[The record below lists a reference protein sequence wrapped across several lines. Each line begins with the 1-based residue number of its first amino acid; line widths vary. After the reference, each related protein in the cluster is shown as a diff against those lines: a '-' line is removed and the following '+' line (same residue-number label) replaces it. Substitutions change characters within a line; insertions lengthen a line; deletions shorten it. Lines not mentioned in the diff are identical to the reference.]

1 MFRKPDSDPRLPDAL
16 PGQGDAS
23 TLLDFV
29 VAHHAI
35 RTQTVDLLADAI
47 VQKTSGP
54 EIGYQHLPDVG
65 SYLKFA
71 NNYDYYQDNRRDVRN
86 KLVLLVHPEKKR
98 RQLVSLATQ
107 EDRGRLIGYEPTLF
121 EPTAVNF
128 TLVHGEGFGE
138 RVWEKLEKGKGV
150 RCTGSHNALDLVIGK
165 KRITPKIPRIGDGR
179 SDAAIVASLPIKN
192 IVHRETA
199 SGYRGRDTIVAADW
213 PNGWQVYGLTDVYAE
228 HKPQERSR
236 ELEQKPMTPDEIKSR
251 IGDFTHFMENSR
263 QKLNDLY
270 WPNSYPNLRGYQKN
284 RKIKDLLAS
293 IAEDERLI
301 ARLKQSLQDPSISIT
316 PADLG
321 IQIWI

>member
-1 MFRKPDSDPRLPDAL
+1 MFQKPDSDPRLPDAL
-16 PGQGDAS
+16 PRQGDAS
-23 TLLDFV
+23 ELLDFV
-29 VAHHAI
+29 IAHNAI

-47 VQKTSGP
+47 AQRDDGP
-54 EIGYQHLPDVG
+54 EIGYQLLPDVE

-71 NNYDYYQDNRRDVRN
+71 NNYYYYQDRRDVRN
-86 KLVLLVHPEKKR
+86 KLVLLIHPEKKGS
-98 RQLVSLATQ
+98 QPVSLATQ
-107 EDRGRLIGYEPTLF
+107 KDRHGLIGYEPTLF

-138 RVWEKLEKGKGV
+138 RVWKKLEKAKGV

-179 SDAAIVASLPIKN
+179 SDAAMVASLPIKN

-213 PNGWQVYGLTDVYAE
+213 PKGWQVYGLTDVYAE
-228 HKPQERSR
+228 HRPQERST

-251 IGDFTHFMENSR
+251 IGNFTHFLENSR
-263 QKLNDLY
+263 QKLDDLY
-270 WPNSYPNLRGYQKN
+270 VPNSYPNLRGYQKN
-284 RKIKDLLAS
+284 RKINDLLES
-293 IAEDERLI
+293 ITEDERLI
-301 ARLKQSLQDPSISIT
+301 ARLEQSLQDPSVSIT